1 MRALFIGDIVGK
13 PGRRAVEELL
23 PELVKKQHVDYV
35 VANGENAAGG
45 FGITAEIVQKLRDA
59 GVHGITMG
67 NHLYD
72 QKEAEELLEEDRF
85 IARPENLPPGA
96 PGVGRYI
103 LDSIAGPLG
112 VISLQG
118 RIFMTPID
126 CPFRVG
132 LMAAQEMRKHTK
144 AIIID
149 FHAEATSE
157 KQAMGIYLDGTVS
170 AVVGTHTHVQT
181 ADERILPKG
190 TGFIT
195 DVGMT
200 GPHLS
205 VIGMEPIG
213 PITKMI
219 DAKRCRFEVA
229 KDDIRLCAVLLDIN
243 PESGHCNSIERLMVA
258 TDL

>member
-1 MRALFIGDIVGK
+1 MRTLFIGDIVGK
-13 PGRRAVEELL
+13 PGRRAVEEFL
-23 PELVKKQHVDYV
+23 PGLVVKHSINYV
-35 VANGENAAGG
+35 IANGENAAGG
-45 FGITAEIVQKLRDA
+45 FGLTPEIAQKLRNA

-72 QKEAEELLEEDRF
+72 QKETEYMLNDDRF
-85 IARPENLPPGA
+85 IARPENLPPGS
-96 PGVGRYI
+96 PGVGHFI
-103 LDSIAGPLG
+103 LDSVAGPVC

-132 LMAAQEMRKHTK
+132 LEIAKEMKKYTK

-157 KQAMGIYLDGTVS
+157 KQAMGIYLDGSVS
-170 AVVGTHTHVQT
+170 AVIGTHTHVQT
-181 ADERILPKG
+181 ADERVLPKG

-219 DAKRCRFEVA
+219 DAKRCRFKVA
-229 KDDIRLCAVLLDIN
+229 NDDVRICGVLIDIDLQ
-243 PESGHCNSIERLMVA
+243 SGHCITIQRLMISV
-258 TDL
+258 DL